1 MLAVPAVLAVAAVE
15 RSVRSQ
21 QGGQL
26 GIVSLQG
33 NSTDDQVP
41 EVHEQFQVSEP
52 SQAQVDLAMWLWH
65 SPGRVIAQRELLP
78 ITRS

>member
-1 MLAVPAVLAVAAVE
+1 MLAVLAVAAVE

-41 EVHEQFQVSEP
+41 VVHGQFQVSE
-52 SQAQVDLAMWLWH
+52 
-65 SPGRVIAQRELLP
+65 SPFKDA
-78 ITRS
+78 IT